1 MEIMVA
7 KCYTDGKKEYFKYRP
22 TPVKTIF
29 NPPATNVINMINSH
43 QKLDFLC
50 VV

>member
-7 KCYTDGKKEYFKYRP
+7 KCYTDGRKEYFKYRP

-29 NPPATNVINMINSH
+29 NPPATIVYFNDGDKVISKM
-43 QKLDFLC
+43 
-50 VV
+50 